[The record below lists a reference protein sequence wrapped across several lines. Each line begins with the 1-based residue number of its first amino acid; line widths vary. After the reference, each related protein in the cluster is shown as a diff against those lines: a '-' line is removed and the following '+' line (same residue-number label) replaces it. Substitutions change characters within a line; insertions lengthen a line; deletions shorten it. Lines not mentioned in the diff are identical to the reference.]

1 MVPNI
6 NNIWKTYELNEDS
19 KINFRSID
27 FEIDSESMELLSTQ
41 VFEFNGKLYLSVL
54 WKRE

>member
-1 MVPNI
+1 MNLS
-6 NNIWKTYELNEDS
+6 NIWKTYEISEDS

-27 FEIDSESMELLSTQ
+27 FEIDSERMELLSTQ
-41 VFEFNGKLYLSVL
+41 VFEFNGKLYLSAL